1 MVKLDDRLKTVASL
15 VRAGS
20 RVADI
25 GTDHAYLVAYLIK
38 KGVCPCGI
46 AADLRKGPLDNARQT
61 VIDEGLTDK
70 VELIL
75 SDGLQNIKENSCDD
89 VVLAG
94 MGGNLIAE
102 ILSKAQWIKNE
113 NINIVA
119 QPMTHAEVLRQ
130 FLLDSGFKIEREKT
144 ATDGRRFYCTMSA
157 RFTGETEKHGI
168 SYIYT
173 GQLLENN
180 DETTYK
186 YLDKMLTTLKKK
198 HSALMS
204 AGKAEEENLGVI
216 IDEIEENMEKVKW
229 LL

>member
-1 MVKLDDRLKTVASL
+1 MIKLDARLSAVASL
-15 VRAGS
+15 VREGV

-38 KGVCPCGI
+38 KGICPCGI
-46 AADLRKGPLDNARQT
+46 AADLRKGPLENAKQT
-61 VIDEGLTDK
+61 VIDEGLSDK

-75 SDGLQNIKENSCDD
+75 SDGLQNIEDNSCDD
-89 VVLAG
+89 IVIAG

-130 FLLDSGFKIEREKT
+130 FFIDNGFEITKEKT
-144 ATDGRRFYCTMSA
+144 ATDGRHYYCIMSA
-157 RFTGETEKHGI
+157 HYVGTNKKHDI

-173 GQLLENN
+173 GQLFESS
-180 DETTYK
+180 DEITYR
-186 YLDKMLTTLKKK
+186 YIEKMLTTLKKK
-198 HSALMS
+198 HSALII
-204 AGKAEEENLGVI
+204 AGKPDEENLGRI
-216 IDEIEENMEKVKW
+216 IDEIKNNMEKTEW